1 MKNIY
6 YIALS
11 LACLTIV
18 GFSGCENFLSEPVYT
33 QPTSQ
38 YLVSSPEGM
47 ASTVTAM
54 YYKDRELLRSNS
66 DSESELYLILMMG
79 DDITVPRSG
88 EGIPQFGRCA
98 NLMSSNKFVANYW
111 KQNYAMIGY
120 ANTVIG
126 AMKNVDSSSPIA
138 QQAEAE
144 AKVFRAH
151 AYLRLIQRYDN
162 IYLTTTAATPENIND
177 PVIYT
182 PASPDSV
189 YALIYRD
196 LEDAVA
202 VLPLTTSS
210 PGRFTRGVA
219 RHIWAK
225 AALHHHDWATAAEQV
240 DSIEASRMYA
250 LLDQPWRVFDG
261 ADLNH
266 SEAILVSQWA
276 KAIGGW
282 YTNTTTLTN
291 NGHRIS
297 LHFTPNYNQEAGM
310 AIDFPSGGYP
320 WGRLFPN
327 TYLASLY
334 DQANDRRYNDYYK
347 YAWVYNNEQSLPRGK
362 HLGDTLVAKSNA
374 QYLNVHPMCTKYMD
388 SWTKANANDAQSFKD
403 VIVYRLAETY
413 LMGCEAYWHLNR
425 MDKALDYFNRTYTR
439 AGNPSWTGALSLQ
452 DIADEHARELAMEG
466 DRWNF
471 LKREEMLLSAV
482 RAHGGEYLVN
492 DKGVELMAD
501 TAIRINIQEHNVRW
515 PIPLAQLEIMGKSF
529 PQNPG
534 Y

>member
-1 MKNIY
+1 MKNMHRIFF
-6 YIALS
+6 AFVCLV
-11 LACLTIV
+11 LLCLT
-18 GFSGCENFLSEPVYT
+18 GCENFLSEPVYT

-66 DSESELYLILMMG
+66 DAESVMYLILLMG
-79 DDITVPRSG
+79 DDITVPRAG
-88 EGIPQFGRCA
+88 EGVPQFGRCA
-98 NLMSSNKFVANYW
+98 NLMSSNKYVAYYW
-111 KQNYAMIGY
+111 KLNYAMIGY

-126 AMKNVDSSSPIA
+126 AMKNVDSTSEIA
-138 QQAEAE
+138 QQAVAE

-162 IYLTTTAATPENIND
+162 IYLTTTATTPENID
-177 PVIYT
+177 REITYE
-182 PASPDSV
+182 PAPQDSV
-189 YALIYRD
+189 YACIYRD
-196 LEDAVA
+196 LADAVQ

-225 AALHHHDWATAAEQV
+225 AALHHHDWQTAAEQV
-240 DSIEASRMYA
+240 DSIEASAVYA
-250 LLDQPWRVFDG
+250 LLERPADVFYG
-261 ADLNH
+261 AELNH

-291 NGHRIS
+291 NGHRMS
-297 LHFTPNYNQEAGM
+297 LHFTPQYNQEQGM
-310 AIDFPSGGYP
+310 TIDFESGGYP

-334 DQANDRRYNDYYK
+334 NPATDSRYHDFYK
-347 YAWVYNNEQSLPRGK
+347 YSWVYNNEKSLPRGK
-362 HLGDTLVAKSNA
+362 HIGDTLVAKNSS

-388 SWTKANANDAQSFKD
+388 SWTKANASDAQSFKD
-403 VIVYRLAETY
+403 VIIYRLAETY
-413 LMGCEAYWHLNR
+413 LLGCEAYWHLGQ
-425 MDKALDYFNRTYTR
+425 MDKSLYYYNKTYTR
-439 AGNPSWTGALSLQ
+439 AGNPARTEALSMQ

-471 LKREEMLLSAV
+471 LKREDLLLTAV

-492 DKGVELMAD
+492 DKDVELMAD
-501 TAIRINIQEHNVRW
+501 TAIRINIKDYNVRW
-515 PIPLAQLEIMGKSF
+515 PIPLAQLEIMGNTF

>member
-162 IYLTTTAATPENIND
+162 IYLTTTAATPENINA

-240 DSIEASRMYA
+240 ASIEASRMYA
-250 LLDQPWRVFDG
+250 LLDQPWRIVKLSSLANGLKQSADG
-261 ADLNH
+261 
-266 SEAILVSQWA
+266 
-276 KAIGGW
+276 
-282 YTNTTTLTN
+282 
-291 NGHRIS
+291 
-297 LHFTPNYNQEAGM
+297 TP
-310 AIDFPSGGYP
+310 I
-320 WGRLFPN
+320 R
-327 TYLASLY
+327 
-334 DQANDRRYNDYYK
+334 
-347 YAWVYNNEQSLPRGK
+347 PR
-362 HLGDTLVAKSNA
+362 
-374 QYLNVHPMCTKYMD
+374 
-388 SWTKANANDAQSFKD
+388 
-403 VIVYRLAETY
+403 
-413 LMGCEAYWHLNR
+413 
-425 MDKALDYFNRTYTR
+425 
-439 AGNPSWTGALSLQ
+439 
-452 DIADEHARELAMEG
+452 
-466 DRWNF
+466 
-471 LKREEMLLSAV
+471 
-482 RAHGGEYLVN
+482 
-492 DKGVELMAD
+492 
-501 TAIRINIQEHNVRW
+501 
-515 PIPLAQLEIMGKSF
+515 
-529 PQNPG
+529 
-534 Y
+534 

>member
-1 MKNIY
+1 MKNIRY
-6 YIALS
+6 TGL
-11 LACLTIV
+11 
-18 GFSGCENFLSEPVYT
+18 GFVCFVLLCMTGCENFLSEPVYT

-54 YYKDRELLRSNS
+54 YYKDRELLRNNG
-66 DSESELYLILMMG
+66 DGESIMYLILLMG
-79 DDITVPRSG
+79 DDITVPRAG

-98 NLMSSNKFVANYW
+98 NLMSSNKYVASFW

-120 ANTVIG
+120 ANTVID
-126 AMKNVDSSSPIA
+126 AMANVDASSPIA
-138 QQAEAE
+138 QQAVAE

-162 IYLTTTAATPENIND
+162 IYLTTIATTPENINRD
-177 PVIYT
+177 VTYQ
-182 PASPDSV
+182 PAPQDSV
-189 YALIYRD
+189 YALIYSD
-196 LEDAVA
+196 LEDAVR
-202 VLPLTTSS
+202 VLPPTTSY
-210 PGRFTRGVA
+210 PGRFTRGAA

-225 AALHHHDWATAAEQV
+225 AALHHHDWATAAAQV
-240 DSIEASRMYA
+240 DSIEESQVYA
-250 LLDQPWRVFDG
+250 LLDSPAKVFYG

-266 SEAILVSQWA
+266 SEAVLVSQWA

-291 NGHRIS
+291 NGHRLS
-297 LHFTPNYNQEAGM
+297 LHCTPLYNQEAGM
-310 AIDFPSGGYP
+310 TIDFESGGYP

-334 DQANDRRYNDYYK
+334 DRDADSRYHDYYK
-347 YAWVYNNEQSLPRGK
+347 YYWVYNNEKSLPRGK
-362 HLGDTLVAKSNA
+362 HLGDTLVAKNSA

-403 VIVYRLAETY
+403 VIIYRLAETY
-413 LMGCEAYWHLNR
+413 LMGCEAYWHLNQ
-425 MDKALDYFNRTYTR
+425 MDKALYYFNKTYTR
-439 AGNPSWTGALSLQ
+439 AGNPTRTEPLSLQ

-471 LKREEMLLSAV
+471 LKREDLLLSAV
-482 RAHGGEYLVN
+482 RAHGGEYLVT

-501 TAIRINIQEHNVRW
+501 TAIRINIQDHNVRW